1 MAGTLASPDRNLQ
14 GSLANSL
21 PVISPSTDGT
31 FGPVP
36 SRAEPAT
43 GPPGRPRGPRRSKD
57 AIRTLVLD
65 TGVEML
71 REEGLGS
78 GAERITLTRVFC
90 RLEDR
95 GVRLTHASVLGRI
108 WSDQRAF
115 QSDVITA
122 VARGDSSDE
131 VESTTEGFGSLFA
144 AMDLSSA
151 AGRRQGVSDLCRMVG
166 EISLDE
172 LTDSAS
178 WPIWVGIWAIAASG
192 GSGETSAATR
202 SAITASYENLTTSYM
217 GLYGWAIDHLGLRL
231 RHPLT
236 LRQMTIAISAL
247 VEGCALRDQVDRDSV
262 RRIPRPTGVHGE
274 LEEWTLFGIG
284 LEALVWQFV
293 ELIPRWKPPSG

>member
-1 MAGTLASPDRNLQ
+1 M
-14 GSLANSL
+14 GSRL
-21 PVISPSTDGT
+21 T
-31 FGPVP
+31 
-36 SRAEPAT
+36 
-43 GPPGRPRGPRRSKD
+43 
-57 AIRTLVLD
+57 RTLVL
-65 TGVEML
+65 
-71 REEGLGS
+71 
-78 GAERITLTRVFC
+78 
-90 RLEDR
+90 
-95 GVRLTHASVLGRI
+95 GRI
-108 WSDQRAF
+108 RSDQRDF
-115 QSDVITA
+115 QLDIVAA
-122 VARGDSSDE
+122 VALGDAGE
-131 VESTTEGFGSLFA
+131 GVESTIESFGSLLTL
-144 AMDLSSA
+144 MDLSSA
-151 AGRRQGVSDLCRMVG
+151 AGRRQGVSDLWRMVG